1 MMQWRGISNVLKRF
15 TKART
20 LSKELKFSGEDLYT
34 YIIKDV
40 EKYLSQ
46 NSKDVDGYGL
56 RLKEIESYL
65 KILEHW
71 KSQNNERN

>member
-1 MMQWRGISNVLKRF
+1 MVTPSNNYSLILK
-15 TKART
+15 TNV
-20 LSKELKFSGEDLYT
+20 SKELKFSGEDLYT

-40 EKYLSQ
+40 ERYLGQ
-46 NSKDVDGYGL
+46 NIKDVDGYGL

-71 KSQNNERN
+71 KS